1 MSYHLGID
9 LGTTFVAAAAASGS
23 GIEMIT
29 LGDRTVVAP
38 AVVYGGEDGG
48 LVFGEAALQRALSH
62 PERLQR
68 DLKRSLGGRV
78 DVLLGPTSYPV
89 TELLAGMLADV
100 VHTVTEQRGTKPDSV
115 MLTHPANYREF
126 RCELFAQVAA
136 AADLS
141 TAQTVTEPAA
151 AAVHYATRRP
161 LADGECLA
169 VYDLGGGTFDAT
181 VVQNQGGSIVILA
194 QDGIERLGG
203 VDFDDALW
211 QHCVVASHGALAEL
225 DFRDRPTTIA
235 VGQLRQHISAAK
247 EALSRDTEA
256 TIPVFLPDR
265 NFLVTVTR
273 AQFEDMIRA
282 SIDVDDR
289 HPYAHPARGAD
300 HPRPAVRGAARRRI
314 LPHPAGAADAVR
326 AARAAHRGRR
336 APEVRRRPR
345 RRPTGPRGRGRTTTP
360 PAAADQRRP
369 RADHGV
375 RAGPPATGHRTSP
388 RPRGPIPRR
397 PRPRSP
403 RPRPPSRP
411 PSAPAGRPATDTG
424 SLPLFGGYQGEE
436 PGHDPGYDPGDDTD
450 ADATIAYGSAAPAT
464 AAGPSRSGGSSV
476 PPTPTAVAEH
486 PAPGNTGHPSDS
498 PSPPL
503 GGARPRPGRSRSRLV
518 TAVAVLMVV
527 LVVLGWLTYTVVRP
541 AASTPPTPAGVAGG
555 APRPVD
561 PGPAAVAAPEQSQS
575 RARRRRRRSAADRRR
590 SGLECPGSLPGPDDL
605 SRRHPRLRGGVPER
619 PACVC
624 GEPGREPGPDQ
635 RHGHRGGHRG
645 QPGDR
650 HDPGTRRTG
659 AVPGVLPGRPHHLCL
674 HLEPG
679 ATIAAVG
686 VLDTTTN
693 TITATI
699 PVRTRPFLAAVTPD
713 GRQLYVPNHDSG
725 SVSVIDTATTTVTDD
740 IKVAANPHWVEFST
754 DGRFAYTAN
763 HESNLVSILDV
774 STHSVIAEVPVG
786 KSPHSV
792 AVHPTRPLVANV
804 NYDDAS
810 VTFLNTEDRGVETI
824 RVGDNPQDITWAP
837 DGRFAYTTNVNDNSV
852 SVINAE
858 TKTVTASIPTGDS
871 PTSIAV
877 LPNGRAAYV
886 TNLGDGTLT
895 VLNTGH

>member
-1 MSYHLGID
+1 MVARAVLAELEQLVRDQPPAHGGQALRYELERIRAGSHELTELDLVDALRVGQLRVPAAHRDPALRVLGGYGVDPRTRLGLPADADPARLAAAAAAQREHWHRLATHPAATAHLHTVATAATHTCGQLLTTAAAASSGADAPSGAPLRTLSPAGSSPGGATSAAHPRRSTGKDRVMTEGPSGQRGGAAVSYHLGID
-9 LGTTFVAAAAASGS
+9 LGTTFVAAAAASDF

-48 LVFGEAALQRALSH
+48 LVFGEAALQRALSR

-282 SIDVDDR
+282 SIESTIGTLLR
-289 HPYAHPARGAD
+289 T
-300 HPRPAVRGAARRRI
+300 
-314 LPHPAGAADAVR
+314 LR
-326 AARAAHRGRR
+326 AARITPDQLSAVLLVGGSSRIPLVQQMLSEQLG
-336 APEVRRRPR
+336 
-345 RRPTGPRGRGRTTTP
+345 RPTVVDAHPKYAVALGAAQLAR
-360 PAAADQRRP
+360 AAAAEQPHQPPLISDDLEQTTVFAPVPPQPDTVRP
-369 RADHGV
+369 ETVPPETV
-375 RAGPPATGHRTSP
+375 RPETVQPETAPAEP
-388 RPRGPIPRR
+388 
-397 PRPRSP
+397 
-403 RPRPPSRP
+403 P

-436 PGHDPGYDPGDDTD
+436 PGYDPGYDPGDDTD
-450 ADATIAYGSAAPAT
+450 ADATIVYGSAAPAT
-464 AAGPSRSGGSSV
+464 AAGASRGGGSSV
-476 PPTPTAVAEH
+476 PPRPTAVAEH
-486 PAPGNTGHPSDS
+486 PAPGDTGHPSDS

-518 TAVAVLMVV
+518 TAVAVLTVV

-541 AASTPPTPAGVAGG
+541 AGV
-555 APRPVD
+555 D
-561 PGPAAVAAPEQSQS
+561 
-575 RARRRRRRSAADRRR
+575 
-590 SGLECPGSLPGPDDL
+590 
-605 SRRHPRLRGGVPER
+605 
-619 PACVC
+619 
-624 GEPGREPGPDQ
+624 
-635 RHGHRGGHRG
+635 
-645 QPGDR
+645 
-650 HDPGTRRTG
+650 
-659 AVPGVLPGRPHHLCL
+659 
-674 HLEPG
+674 
-679 ATIAAVG
+679 
-686 VLDTTTN
+686 
-693 TITATI
+693 
-699 PVRTRPFLAAVTPD
+699 
-713 GRQLYVPNHDSG
+713 
-725 SVSVIDTATTTVTDD
+725 
-740 IKVAANPHWVEFST
+740 
-754 DGRFAYTAN
+754 
-763 HESNLVSILDV
+763 
-774 STHSVIAEVPVG
+774 
-786 KSPHSV
+786 SPHPSGGGQ
-792 AVHPTRPLVANV
+792 R
-804 NYDDAS
+804 
-810 VTFLNTEDRGVETI
+810 
-824 RVGDNPQDITWAP
+824 
-837 DGRFAYTTNVNDNSV
+837 
-852 SVINAE
+852 
-858 TKTVTASIPTGDS
+858 
-871 PTSIAV
+871 
-877 LPNGRAAYV
+877 RA
-886 TNLGDGTLT
+886 TPG
-895 VLNTGH
+895 

>member
-1 MSYHLGID
+1 M
-9 LGTTFVAAAAASGS
+9 
-23 GIEMIT
+23 
-29 LGDRTVVAP
+29 
-38 AVVYGGEDGG
+38 
-48 LVFGEAALQRALSH
+48 
-62 PERLQR
+62 
-68 DLKRSLGGRV
+68 
-78 DVLLGPTSYPV
+78 
-89 TELLAGMLADV
+89 
-100 VHTVTEQRGTKPDSV
+100 
-115 MLTHPANYREF
+115 
-126 RCELFAQVAA
+126 
-136 AADLS
+136 
-141 TAQTVTEPAA
+141 
-151 AAVHYATRRP
+151 HYATRRP

-282 SIDVDDR
+282 SIESTIGTLLRTLRTARITPDQLSAVLLVGGSSRIPLVQQMLSEQLGRPTVVD
-289 HPYAHPARGAD
+289 AHPKY
-300 HPRPAVRGAARRRI
+300 AVALGAAQ
-314 LPHPAGAADAVR
+314 L
-326 AARAAHRGRR
+326 AH
-336 APEVRRRPR
+336 
-345 RRPTGPRGRGRTTTP
+345 
-360 PAAADQRRP
+360 AAAAEQPHQPPLISDDLEQTTVFAPVPPQPETVPPETARP
-369 RADHGV
+369 ETAQPETV
-375 RAGPPATGHRTSP
+375 QPETAPAEP
-388 RPRGPIPRR
+388 
-397 PRPRSP
+397 
-403 RPRPPSRP
+403 P

-436 PGHDPGYDPGDDTD
+436 PGHDPGYDPGYDTD

-464 AAGPSRSGGSSV
+464 AAGPSRGGGSSV

-486 PAPGNTGHPSDS
+486 AAPGDTGHPSDS

-518 TAVAVLMVV
+518 TAVAVLTVV

-541 AASTPPTPAGVAGG
+541 AASTPPTPAGVASG

-575 RARRRRRRSAADRRR
+575 
-590 SGLECPGSLPGPDDL
+590 GPDDGAAAPQPTAAAA
-605 SRRHPRLRGGVPER
+605 SSVPVPSLGATIPVGATPGFVVVSPNGR
-619 PACVC
+619 QAYVANRAANQDQTSGTVTVVDTAANRVTATIPVPA
-624 GEPGREPGPDQ
+624 GPAQYLAFSPDGRTIYVSIWNQ
-635 RHGHRGGHRG
+635 AR
-645 QPGDR
+645 
-650 HDPGTRRTG
+650 
-659 AVPGVLPGRPHHLCL
+659 
-674 HLEPG
+674 
-679 ATIAAVG
+679 TIAAVG